1 MEHALLSRK
10 TRDRRLQSFPFPRI
24 VTPVPSRLM
33 GASPQ
38 QHGRRSLE
46 QRPVR
51 VPRRARRAFTLLVA
65 LTGAAL
71 VAFHIALFAVQAG
84 AGRLVE
90 PALAVKWGVS
100 VLLCVALLGLKRS
113 GVPLLWGRRALAVW
127 LLAGLLHWNT
137 APAPDA
143 GQPILPQIIVELQS
157 SAGLVLLGTGLL
169 LTLFGQRRSHLILAR
184 GRLARSVRV
193 IHPDSALLSRYLAS
207 RAPPAC
213 CLA

>member
-1 MEHALLSRK
+1 
-10 TRDRRLQSFPFPRI
+10 
-24 VTPVPSRLM
+24 M
-33 GASPQ
+33 GASSQ
-38 QHGRRSLE
+38 QHGRRPIE
-46 QRPVR
+46 QSPGRMFR
-51 VPRRARRAFTLLVA
+51 GARRAFTLLAA
-65 LTGAAL
+65 LAGAAL
-71 VAFHIALFAVQAG
+71 VVFHVALFAVQAG

-90 PALAVKWGVS
+90 PALAAKWGVS
-100 VLLCVALLGLKRS
+100 LLLCLALLALKRS

-137 APAPDA
+137 APAPEA
-143 GQPILPQIIVELQS
+143 GQPSLPQIIVELQS

-169 LTLFGQRRSHLILAR
+169 LTLFGLRRPPLSLSRGSLAR
-184 GRLARSVRV
+184 TVPV